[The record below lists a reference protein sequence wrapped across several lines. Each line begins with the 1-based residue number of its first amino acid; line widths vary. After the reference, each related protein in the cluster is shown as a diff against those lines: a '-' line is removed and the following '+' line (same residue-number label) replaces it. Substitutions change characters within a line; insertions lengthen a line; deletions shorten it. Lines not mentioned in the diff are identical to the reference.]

1 VPERLAFEYAVIRI
15 VPRVERAEF
24 LNAGVVLV
32 CRSKRF
38 LGARV
43 EFDRDRLACF
53 APWLDEPFVNA
64 IEEQLLLIPRIAA
77 ADPAAGPIAQLD
89 FRERFHWLT
98 APSSTVLQASP
109 AHTGLC
115 SDPVTQLDKLFDELV
130 LAP

>member
-1 VPERLAFEYAVIRI
+1 MPERLAFEYAVIRI

-32 CRSKRF
+32 CRSKRY

-43 EFDRDRLACF
+43 EFDRERLACF

>member
-1 VPERLAFEYAVIRI
+1 MPERLAFEYAVIRI

-77 ADPAAGPIAQLD
+77 TDPAAGPIAQLD

>member
-1 VPERLAFEYAVIRI
+1 VPERVTFEYTVIRI

-32 CRSKRF
+32 CRSRRF

-43 EFDRDRLACF
+43 ELDRARLDCF
-53 APWLDEPFVNA
+53 APWLDDAFVSTV
-64 IEEQLLLIPRIAA
+64 EDQLLLIPRIAA
-77 ADPAAGPIAQLD
+77 ADPSAGPIAQLD
-89 FRERFHWLT
+89 FRERFHWLA

-115 SDPVTQLDKLFDELV
+115 SDPAAQLDKLFAGLV
-130 LAP
+130 RIR